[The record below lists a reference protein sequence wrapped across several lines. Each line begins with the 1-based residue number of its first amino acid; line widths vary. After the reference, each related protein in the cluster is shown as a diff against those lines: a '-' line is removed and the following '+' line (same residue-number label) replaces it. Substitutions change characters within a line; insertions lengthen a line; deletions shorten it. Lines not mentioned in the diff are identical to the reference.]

1 VKRFLMMK
9 NFDEDLSNDLERK
22 EIDGIVLKMIAE
34 EENLKDVHDLLGLN
48 LGKLLNIRFAYQTL
62 TLRRFNSS
70 SSN

>member
-1 VKRFLMMK
+1 MKRFLMMK

-48 LGKLLNIRFAYQTL
+48 LGKLLNIRFNYQA
-62 TLRRFNSS
+62 
-70 SSN
+70 